1 MKNMKNSTKR
11 HETASKEAEHTAR
24 IKGLFA
30 SIAGGYDFLNRFNSL
45 RRDVAW
51 RRKTARLMRFE
62 NTGRFLDVATGTAD
76 IIIEALRAHPEVKA
90 VGVDLVPELMDIGRE
105 KLRRLGLEGSVEL
118 MEANALELPFEDRS
132 FDVSAIA
139 FGIRNI
145 REREHALTEM
155 CRVVVPGGQVMVLEL
170 VFDSPV
176 LVRWLH
182 RLYLGTIMPAVAKV
196 FSGNPD
202 AYIYLARSIMDF
214 PTPDEFMEQMRRS
227 GLHDV
232 QYHRLTLGVAGI
244 FTGRRPG

>member
-1 MKNMKNSTKR
+1 MKDMKDGMKPN
-11 HETASKEAEHTAR
+11 ETVSKEAEHTAR

-51 RRKTARLMRFE
+51 RKQTASLMRFD
-62 NTGRFLDVATGTAD
+62 NTRRFLDVATGTAD
-76 IIIEALRAHPEVKA
+76 IIIETLRAHPGVKA
-90 VGVDLVPELMDIGRE
+90 VGVDLVPELMDIGRQ
-105 KLRRLGLEGSVEL
+105 KLQRLGLEGSVEL
-118 MEANALELPFEDRS
+118 VEGNALELPFDDAS

-145 REREHALTEM
+145 RQREHALSEM

-170 VFDSPV
+170 VFDSPA

-182 RLYLGTIMPAVAKV
+182 RLYLGTIMPSVARM

-202 AYIYLARSIMDF
+202 AYVYLARSIMEF
-214 PTPDEFMEQMRRS
+214 PTPERFMEQMREA
-227 GLHDV
+227 GLRDV
-232 QYHRLTLGVAGI
+232 QYHRLTLGVAGL
-244 FTGRRPG
+244 FTGSRPD